1 MKDMVQIGNTRKNT
15 EIELQELKVE
25 FLGTFSQR
33 YDLRKN
39 ILSCFC
45 EVSRDQASYK
55 QFLEDLLDLEE
66 RLKL

>member
-1 MKDMVQIGNTRKNT
+1 MVQIGNTRKNT

-33 YDLRKN
+33 HDLRKN
-39 ILSCFC
+39 ILSLFC

-55 QFLEDLLDLEE
+55 QFLEDLFDLEE
-66 RLKL
+66 RFRL